1 MNAKTVTPAAP
12 RKAKAATWTVL
23 GAGAWGTALANCLSL
38 SGQNVLVWDRDPLVV
53 EDINSYQQNRKRY
66 PDLAVHPGL
75 RATGSLEDAVAHA
88 DVVLVALPSE
98 ANMVVATQLS
108 GLLTERHG
116 LVMTSKGFRESDGAL
131 LTDVWRELVPQ
142 LGPVA
147 VLTGPTFARELMER
161 KMTAMLVASPD
172 EAFRTTVAD
181 GFDLPFV
188 RMYESQDIVGAQV
201 GGALKNVMAVAAGIL
216 DGLQLGHNA
225 RAAVMTRGLG
235 EMARYARVMGG
246 KDTTIWGLAGMGDLL
261 LTATSSMSR
270 NFRFGQLI
278 GKGVSVHEARL
289 RVGTVE
295 GVLAARIVTVQAQAH
310 GLDLAIVSAVD
321 GILYGDVTPIQA
333 AEYLM
338 QRPRAAEFEG

>member
-1 MNAKTVTPAAP
+1 MEPLRMNRHGAKTS
-12 RKAKAATWTVL
+12 KWTVL

-38 SGQNVLVWDRDPLVV
+38 SGQDVMLWDRDSAVV
-53 EDINSYQQNRKRY
+53 EDINKFQQNRKRY
-66 PDLAVHPGL
+66 PDLAVHRAL
-75 RATGSLEDAVAHA
+75 RATGSLEEAVRHA
-88 DVVLVALPSE
+88 EVILVALPSDV
-98 ANMVVATQLS
+98 NMVMATQLS
-108 GLLTERHG
+108 GMLTAQHG

-131 LTDVWRELVPQ
+131 LSEVWREMVPQ

-147 VLTGPTFARELMER
+147 VLTGPTFARELMEQ
-161 KMTAMLVASPD
+161 KMTAMLVACPN
-172 EAFRTTVAD
+172 EAFRATVAE

-188 RMYESQDIVGAQV
+188 RMYESTDTIGAQV
-201 GGALKNVMAVAAGIL
+201 GGAIKNVLAVAAGIL

-225 RAAVMTRGLG
+225 RAAVMTRGLN
-235 EMARYARVMGG
+235 EMARYAKAMGG
-246 KDTTIWGLAGMGDLL
+246 KEQTIWGLAGMGDLL
-261 LTATSSMSR
+261 LTATSTLSR
-270 NFRFGQLI
+270 NYRFGQLV

-321 GILYGDVTPIQA
+321 GILHGDVTSLQA

-338 QRPRAAEFEG
+338 QRPRALEFEE